1 MPAHTPSVSLLA
13 GISQLL
19 ATCRRAVSSV
29 LWDVKA
35 LGTDTIWLSI
45 HEVLYT
51 TERWGGDFVFLCLNF
66 LSIKWGYL
74 IHLFIQQLC
83 FEHLASGRDRSK
95 YWRYNSDQGKK
106 SPCSHGVAI
115 LVGGTSVVCLMA
127 FRSLQEIK

>member
-19 ATCRRAVSSV
+19 ATCRRAVSSL

-35 LGTDTIWLSI
+35 LGTDPIWLSI

-66 LSIKWGYL
+66 LSIKWG
-74 IHLFIQQLC
+74 
-83 FEHLASGRDRSK
+83 
-95 YWRYNSDQGKK
+95 
-106 SPCSHGVAI
+106 
-115 LVGGTSVVCLMA
+115 
-127 FRSLQEIK
+127 